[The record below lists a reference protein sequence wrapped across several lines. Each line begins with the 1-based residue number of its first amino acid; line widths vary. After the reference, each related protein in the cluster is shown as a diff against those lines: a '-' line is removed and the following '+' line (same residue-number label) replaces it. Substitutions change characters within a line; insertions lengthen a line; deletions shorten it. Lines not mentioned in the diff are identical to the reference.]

1 MGKGIISLEKWKENN
16 RKIIIKKD
24 TYEELMQYKDET
36 WDFMLRFLLHY
47 WIDNEK
53 ELKRQREENGNH
65 NTQKA

>member
-36 WDFMLRFLLHY
+36 WDLMMTYSHT
-47 WIDNEK
+47 
-53 ELKRQREENGNH
+53 LKG
-65 NTQKA
+65 